1 MRRTILLAGA
11 LPFVSAFL
19 GGVLA
24 LSLVGPQ
31 TVTAQ
36 ASQPQEVRASAFTLV
51 APDGTV
57 LASLQRSGAG
67 NANLGLNDGTG
78 TRRMSL
84 GGSGNLNVY
93 DQDGTDLVFRA
104 GRTYEG
110 GTTNNPELN
119 GVQLGPDGSIG
130 TLP

>member
-1 MRRTILLAGA
+1 MRPNLCGQNRAIPAPLA
-11 LPFVSAFL
+11 LPRDN
-19 GGVLA
+19 GNG
-24 LSLVGPQ
+24 
-31 TVTAQ
+31 

-78 TRRMSL
+78 TRRVSL

-93 DQDGTDLVFRA
+93 DQDGTELVFRA